1 METYGVKVI
10 YRHEAGEDVFYE
22 ESVISVKADSFDE
35 AWEKAMAYAHEQ
47 CEDDE
52 PHINPYGETVK
63 SSVLEWSNVFIVDK
77 EEDDDV
83 FEIYSRLMKDDLKL
97 PAEEINKSLIKGIS
111 KEEGVAFRYRE
122 FNAAWTRREM
132 KVMQEISRRQPISE
146 KMLAKLLKGSVAQ
159 ELESLQQKELIE
171 LSPADS
177 SRKRAPK
184 WRTTEKWAESFGA
197 EDEE

>member
-63 SSVLEWSNVFIVDK
+63 SSVLEWSDGFIVDK
-77 EEDDDV
+77 EEDDEV
-83 FEIYSRLMKDDLKL
+83 FEIYSRLMKDDLNM
-97 PAEEINKSLIKGIS
+97 PAEVFNKSLIKSIG
-111 KEEGVAFRYRE
+111 KEAGVALRYRE

-132 KVMQEISRRQPISE
+132 KVLQEISRRQPISE
-146 KMLAKLLKGSVAQ
+146 KMLARLLKGSVEQ

-171 LSPADS
+171 LSYADS
-177 SRKRAPK
+177 SRKLAPK
-184 WRTTEKWAESFGA
+184 WRTTEKWAEQFGA
-197 EDEE
+197 DDEE